1 MINSDANRGCS
12 NLTYLLCSSPCF
24 SPSCNVKAINIKSLS
39 LSVNLHPIVWIALFS
54 GAWEHDNEEG
64 KLKTPGEEHQ
74 FWESLWFI
82 HIFVYVLAYLE
93 LILKGFLLYYL
104 IADFKEKSKIKDLL
118 TLNYDDSKNNPVTQ
132 SMDGDKMNIENSM
145 VNESNN
151 SFKED
156 FQNNF

>member
-1 MINSDANRGCS
+1 ML
-12 NLTYLLCSSPCF
+12 LTNFYNQKPKVTTKIIIQMLVVLIF
-24 SPSCNVKAINIKSLS
+24 AD
-39 LSVNLHPIVWIALFS
+39 IVWIALFS